1 MKGIS
6 LNNMAAKCINV
17 KLETINKTAQS
28 SRKYNPDYIKHSFS
42 SNEG

>member
-6 LNNMAAKCINV
+6 LDNMAAKCINV

-28 SRKYNPDYIKHSFS
+28 SRKCDPDYIKHRFT